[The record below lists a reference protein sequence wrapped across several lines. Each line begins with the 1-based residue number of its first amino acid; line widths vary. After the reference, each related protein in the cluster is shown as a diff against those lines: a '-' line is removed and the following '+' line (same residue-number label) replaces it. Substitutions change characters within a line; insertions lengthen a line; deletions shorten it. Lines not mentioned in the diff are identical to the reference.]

1 MLFLVLQIEQ
11 IPRRR
16 FGWTVGPVKC
26 QIYRV
31 SEHLPRPSFSLDS
44 LCALFLYVN
53 KVWEITISNMK
64 CHDALIYPY
73 KVLLCNSFFSP
84 FSKGQYLSLYVLYFH
99 FFPCRPTWLQTQ
111 VPFLSGGFLSVFNP
125 SFLFV
130 STKGFGF

>member
-73 KVLLCNSFFSP
+73 KVLLCNSFFFPILQGSIP
-84 FSKGQYLSLYVLYFH
+84 ILIWIVLS
-99 FFPCRPTWLQTQ
+99 FFPCRPTCLQTQ